1 MNNGLLL
8 VAKVVAI
15 ALAAAALSVAILPG
29 GYLFH
34 LQITLVYVA
43 SSVVAGQLLG
53 WGRPGFGLWQA
64 LLVCALA
71 ALVGGAF
78 LSWQL
83 ARHGAAISLPMLAVA
98 SLIGC
103 AFCLFFHARD
113 SQARLRAQLAEQARA
128 SAEQQRLLAES
139 QLRALQSQIEPHFL
153 FNTLANLRALIE
165 SDSQRAVVLLELLTR
180 LLRTSLVASRDA
192 LRPLADELALVES
205 YLAIQQIRLGERL
218 RYQLQCLPGVDER
231 MPFPPLLLQP
241 LVENALGHGI
251 EAKAAGGEVNICVSR
266 CGDQLLLIIDDN
278 GAGFGHSSGGQGLGL
293 SNVRQRL
300 AALFGERG
308 RLTLS
313 ERPEGGVRAQL
324 EVPCAQ

>member
-1 MNNGLLL
+1 MNHWLLLL
-8 VAKVVAI
+8 VRVVVI
-15 ALAAAALSVAILPG
+15 AVAAAALSFATLPG

-43 SSVVAGQLLG
+43 SSVLVGRLLG
-53 WGRPGFGLWQA
+53 WNRPDFGLWRV
-64 LLVCALA
+64 LLVCVLA

-83 ARHGAAISLPMLAVA
+83 ARHGTEVSLPMLVVA

-113 SQARLRAQLAEQARA
+113 SQVRLWAQLAEQARLT
-128 SAEQQRLLAES
+128 AEQQRLLAES

-153 FNTLANLRALIE
+153 FNTLANLGALIT
-165 SDSQRAVVLLELLTR
+165 SDSQRATALLELLTR
-180 LLRTSLVASRDA
+180 LLRTSLVASRDP
-192 LRPLADELALVES
+192 LRPLADELTLVET
-205 YLAIQQIRLGERL
+205 YLAIQQIRLGDRL
-218 RYQLQCLPGVDER
+218 RYRLQCQPDVDPAT
-231 MPFPPLLLQP
+231 PFPPLLLQP
-241 LVENALGHGI
+241 LVENALSHGI
-251 EAKAAGGEVNICVSR
+251 EALPAGGEVSVSVSR
-266 CGDQLLLIIDDN
+266 RDGQLLLSVEDS
-278 GAGFGHSSGGQGLGL
+278 GGGFGHGDSGHGLGL

-313 ERPEGGVRAQL
+313 ERPAGGVRAQL
-324 EVPCAQ
+324 EVPCAA